1 MEIMKS
7 DGECIYSKNY
17 KFFSEFLS
25 GNMIRKMQQKSLILP
40 AGKDGNRKTLYS
52 HGLEISVVSEMIAS
66 IAFSSEKLRN
76 MAIEKYMLSEMLAY
90 AGIVRSSGQPPFGY
104 SANNSIRNW
113 FIDNIEK
120 IKVENKYI
128 SELMSERMKE
138 DLINFSG
145 IKMSVRYLLR
155 YTDINLGQVEEFITG
170 LVESE
175 SYMSDKSVMYSEL
188 NEMNLFSNKKTALSY
203 ILEAAAYIVATTSII
218 DDVVTNSCAI
228 SHQILYYLRSNEDFS
243 EDITE
248 EEYQKYCILVNS
260 LERCSS
266 DLKYSV
272 TADRESE
279 LIHRWTVLLRNEMC
293 ISASESFARNYDEIC
308 SGEYKSN
315 LISDSW
321 CRILKPLFRKLCDVL
336 IGSSEYIEA
345 SFGTQKI
352 ITVLTEQIV
361 NTAVR
366 YDTSERLSFMETKIM
381 SMIPEKCKSVYHSTI
396 TGKSEGEKIYLR
408 ILMALDYICSMT
420 DSETEEIYRKLH

>member
-293 ISASESFARNYDEIC
+293 ISASESNI
-308 SGEYKSN
+308 
-315 LISDSW
+315 
-321 CRILKPLFRKLCDVL
+321 
-336 IGSSEYIEA
+336 IGFIE
-345 SFGTQKI
+345 
-352 ITVLTEQIV
+352 
-361 NTAVR
+361 
-366 YDTSERLSFMETKIM
+366 
-381 SMIPEKCKSVYHSTI
+381 
-396 TGKSEGEKIYLR
+396 
-408 ILMALDYICSMT
+408 
-420 DSETEEIYRKLH
+420 

>member
-248 EEYQKYCILVNS
+248 EEYHKY
-260 LERCSS
+260 
-266 DLKYSV
+266 
-272 TADRESE
+272 
-279 LIHRWTVLLRNEMC
+279 
-293 ISASESFARNYDEIC
+293 
-308 SGEYKSN
+308 
-315 LISDSW
+315 
-321 CRILKPLFRKLCDVL
+321 
-336 IGSSEYIEA
+336 
-345 SFGTQKI
+345 
-352 ITVLTEQIV
+352 
-361 NTAVR
+361 
-366 YDTSERLSFMETKIM
+366 
-381 SMIPEKCKSVYHSTI
+381 
-396 TGKSEGEKIYLR
+396 
-408 ILMALDYICSMT
+408 
-420 DSETEEIYRKLH
+420 

>member
-260 LERCSS
+260 LTS
-266 DLKYSV
+266 DIILNSYEKPYLCIS
-272 TADRESE
+272 DRIYEALQKLMEFNYTRIYKNPSIKDE
-279 LIHRWTVLLRNEMC
+279 DSKLRNMFSVLYEKYYQQLMSGDR
-293 ISASESFARNYDEIC
+293 SA
-308 SGEYKSN
+308 
-315 LISDSW
+315 
-321 CRILKPLFRKLCDVL
+321 
-336 IGSSEYIEA
+336 
-345 SFGTQKI
+345 
-352 ITVLTEQIV
+352 
-361 NTAVR
+361 
-366 YDTSERLSFMETKIM
+366 
-381 SMIPEKCKSVYHSTI
+381 
-396 TGKSEGEKIYLR
+396 
-408 ILMALDYICSMT
+408 
-420 DSETEEIYRKLH
+420 EIYRDFLDSYDPAYFEKYHTQGMEGRIVIDYISGMTDRYFNDCFTKFIIPKKFGKNILS